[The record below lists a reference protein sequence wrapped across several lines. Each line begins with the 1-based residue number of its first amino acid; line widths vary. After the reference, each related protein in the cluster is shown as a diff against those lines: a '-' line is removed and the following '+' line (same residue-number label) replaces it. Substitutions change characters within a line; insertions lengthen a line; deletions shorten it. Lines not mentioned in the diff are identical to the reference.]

1 MEWLLRLKG
10 SKGRFRPI
18 QCEDYRFVDTV
29 RGKWREVDTLIIEIR
44 RCSVKRPF
52 WGAGERREMNS
63 GLFEMTLAAHDGETP
78 VDPGSVLVAA
88 FALKVKG
95 RCQRNGIGE
104 RHDSMAV
111 GAWLPFAADIGA
123 IIVVIVVASLTF
135 CQFAVAFV
143 IENHLRTA
151 VGGPIA
157 HGQGHDLVLS
167 H

>member
-18 QCEDYRFVDTV
+18 QGEDYRFVDTV
-29 RGKWREVDTLIIEIR
+29 KGKWRAEDILIIEIR
-44 RCSVKRPF
+44 RCSVKRP
-52 WGAGERREMNS
+52 WGIGERREVNS
-63 GLFEMTLAAHDGETP
+63 GLFEMTLATHDGEAP
-78 VDPGSVLVAA
+78 VDPGSFFVAA

-95 RCQRNGIGE
+95 RCQRNRIGAGD
-104 RHDSMAV
+104 DSVAV

-143 IENHLRTA
+143 LENHL
-151 VGGPIA
+151 
-157 HGQGHDLVLS
+157 
-167 H
+167 